1 MGDTRL
7 LSTDKIPKM
16 NGPGFHAIAAFK
28 PILTP
33 EDLCRAASLR
43 RT

>member
-1 MGDTRL
+1 MGGTQV
-7 LSTDKIPKM
+7 LSTDKIPKT
-16 NGPGFHAIAAFK
+16 NDPGFFAIAAFK

-33 EDLCRAASLR
+33 GALCKPASLR

>member
-7 LSTDKIPKM
+7 LSTDKIPKT
-16 NGPGFHAIAAFK
+16 NDPGFFAIAAFK

-33 EDLCRAASLR
+33 EALCKAASLR

>member
-1 MGDTRL
+1 MGDTQV
-7 LSTDKIPKM
+7 LSTDKIPKA
-16 NGPGFHAIAAFK
+16 NGPEFFAIAAFK

-33 EDLCRAASLR
+33 EALYKAASLR